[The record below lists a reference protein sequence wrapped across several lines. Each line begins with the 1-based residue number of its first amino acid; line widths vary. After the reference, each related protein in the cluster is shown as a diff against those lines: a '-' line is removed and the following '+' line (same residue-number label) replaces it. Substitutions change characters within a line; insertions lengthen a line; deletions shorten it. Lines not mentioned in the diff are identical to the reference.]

1 MREHV
6 QNTGINP
13 GLMRAKVKVGG
24 YTTRSDHGNEIR
36 EPFDLGYDYC
46 NMEALDGRELQ
57 AEKMIVSDVRF
68 RFTFRYRPAF
78 RPNMTIWYG
87 DRIFDV
93 VEIIHDETNRNR
105 TTVTAKE
112 QNPQ

>member
-57 AEKMIVSDVRF
+57 AELRERENKILEITRQVQHR
-68 RFTFRYRPAF
+68 RE
-78 RPNMTIWYG
+78 
-87 DRIFDV
+87 RI
-93 VEIIHDETNRNR
+93 
-105 TTVTAKE
+105 VTAR
-112 QNPQ
+112 P